1 MICREGRRR
10 SILQEAVVVALE
22 CRGRYCLP
30 PNALPPVSWSWTLR
44 WLSALSSVAERP
56 AASTPRYTRPARV
69 AARCPAHA
77 TIGSVSPLPR
87 PPCRKCAPR
96 APCRKCVPR
105 ARGALA
111 GRRDEAASGSFATAT
126 RVLAAYDALTT

>member
-1 MICREGRRR
+1 
-10 SILQEAVVVALE
+10 VAFE

-44 WLSALSSVAERP
+44 WFSTLWSVAERP
-56 AASTPRYTRPARV
+56 AASR
-69 AARCPAHA
+69 AACCPAHG
-77 TIGSVSPLPR
+77 TIESVSPLR
-87 PPCRKCAPR
+87 HIPCRQ
-96 APCRKCVPR
+96 CVPR

-126 RVLAAYDALTT
+126 RVLAAYDALTTG